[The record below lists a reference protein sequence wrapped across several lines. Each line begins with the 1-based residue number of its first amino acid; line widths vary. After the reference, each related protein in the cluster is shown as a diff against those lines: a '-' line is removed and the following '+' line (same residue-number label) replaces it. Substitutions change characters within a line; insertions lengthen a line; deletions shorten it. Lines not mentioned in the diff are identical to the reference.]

1 MPTTKMKN
9 GDGESYVSKRFAK
22 TLLGVSIV
30 AAMGLGTA
38 LAQAPVKEKQVK
50 DQAEWNL
57 FNDSTKTADPA
68 KRLGF
73 LNTWKEKY
81 PESDFKD
88 ARLLI
93 YLTTY
98 QALNQPAKMV
108 ETAKEILAMN
118 PKEPHALLALTM
130 LTSTYPNPPTADS
143 LDTGEKAAQT
153 LLTAEKP
160 AEVKDEATWKKIK
173 TDEAHKAVIF
183 IAMQRKQPEAAE
195 QEYAKWLAE
204 DPNQAQVSYS
214 LGNTIL
220 AEKKQE
226 RYSEMLYH
234 WARAASLTGPG
245 ALPEPQRKQVDAY
258 FVKQYNAI
266 HGPDEAGLKELR
278 ALAVSQPM
286 PAAGFKIK
294 TKNEIDAEQ
303 QEKLVKDNPQ
313 LALWKGIKDALLAAN
328 GEQYFEGTLKGSAV
342 PKLKGKLVS
351 MKPAVRPKELVL
363 AIDTPNT
370 PEVTLKFE
378 NPLPGKAE
386 PGTEIEF
393 EAVPT
398 AFAKDPFMLTFDVE
412 GKDKIHGWPAQA
424 AAPARNTIS
433 RNKK

>member
-1 MPTTKMKN
+1 VTV
-9 GDGESYVSKRFAK
+9 G
-22 TLLGVSIV
+22 
-30 AAMGLGTA
+30 AAMGAGLA
-38 LAQAPVKEKQVK
+38 LAQAPAKEKQVK
-50 DQAEWNL
+50 DQVEWNL
-57 FNDSTKTADPA
+57 FNDSTKTADAA

-130 LTSTYPNPPTADS
+130 LTATFPNPPTPDS
-143 LDTGEKAAQT
+143 LATGEKAAQG
-153 LLTAEKP
+153 LLEAEKP

-173 TDEAHKAVIF
+173 TEEAHKAVIF
-183 IAMQRKQPEAAE
+183 IALQRKQPEAAE

-204 DPNQAQVSYS
+204 DPGQAQISYA

-220 AEKKQE
+220 SEKKQE

-234 WARAASLTGPG
+234 WGRAASLTGPG
-245 ALPEPQRKQVDAY
+245 AMPEAQRKQVDAY

-266 HGPDEAGLKELR
+266 HGPDEAGLKEFR
-278 ALAVSQPM
+278 ALAVSRPM
-286 PAAGFKIK
+286 PPAGFKIK
-294 TKNEIDAEQ
+294 TKNEIDAEN
-303 QEKLVKDNPQ
+303 QEKFAKDNPQ
-313 LALWKGIKDALLAAN
+313 LALWKGVKDALVAAN

-351 MKPAVRPKELVL
+351 MKPAIRPKELVL

-393 EAVPT
+393 EGVPG
-398 AFAKDPFMLTFDVE
+398 AFTKEPFMLTFDVD
-412 GKDKIHGWPAQA
+412 GKDKIAGWPAQA
-424 AAPARNTIS
+424 APPAGKTAS
-433 RNKK
+433 RTKKN